1 MTEMTH
7 DDSSRALLP
16 RLVAAVEHLGLCRH
30 TGAFEELR
38 QVRTATGDWRG
49 RRTRK
54 DVGVGDWRPG
64 VGLGSQGLD

>member
-30 TGAFEELR
+30 TGDFEELR

-49 RRTRK
+49 RTW
-54 DVGVGDWRPG
+54 V
-64 VGLGSQGLD
+64 